1 MIEDARHAGMSLENQ
16 MEIKAADPREKGYN
30 EWRLPFKERMSE
42 LLVEMLQNPQFAGV
56 ATVLGALIESSG

>member
-30 EWRLPFKERMSE
+30 EWRLPFKERMSVGE
-42 LLVEMLQNPQFAGV
+42 L
-56 ATVLGALIESSG
+56 SSLAPLS